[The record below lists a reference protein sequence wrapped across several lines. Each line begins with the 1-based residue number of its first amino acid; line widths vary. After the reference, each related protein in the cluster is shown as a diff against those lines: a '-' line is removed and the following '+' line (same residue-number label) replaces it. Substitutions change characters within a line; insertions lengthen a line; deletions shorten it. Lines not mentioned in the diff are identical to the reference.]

1 MEFKNKQKK
10 GWILEEI
17 EKKTECLESKDFG
30 GEEPEDVE
38 KHQEE
43 VNKEINKRLD
53 GAKKV
58 AKKVVGQDF
67 EEHAKP
73 HKVEVYYVGRKD
85 LGEAIGKLKEQ
96 NINYSIKRSPKEG
109 FRYVVEYFSDE
120 HKKDEPLLE
129 KIDLDEEDAQEG
141 FISGAEELSHDEL
154 ANLEKSLW
162 DKLGENEIHPEDGT
176 FSNSS
181 NRLADLDLYMLIN
194 GDWKHDHL
202 FAEHLVEE
210 WCKENGYVII
220 KHTSEEIGDS
230 DRDDYEAEHHWFLVK
245 DTNGKVADTVNTL
258 HQMFTS
264 PEDSNSEDVD
274 ESLKEENDSIK
285 YVVCSFE
292 DLNDKENDY
301 SICIKAIKVPSKK
314 EAEEFLS
321 KDREKLNLGKCLDV
335 REVDSKEAHYDYD
348 MTNEKS
354 FPIFGESLK
363 EGVETRMYAVYSDK
377 DEGPTMDEIKGA
389 INEIDSKIEDVKE
402 QGDGCYSVYFK
413 ASKDN
418 LFKVLD
424 SLGIP
429 YEDDSEYIVNEVLDD
444 EDLPD
449 AIPDEPIVVST
460 EPGDD
465 VAAVVEEPTEEV
477 KKAGLYNALSSE
489 LRDTLQDIENL
500 KSLTVTF
507 VEEGREDL
515 IDDLNAIM
523 DERTIHSGMLQ
534 QLMTRVEGKV
544 EAEETNTEP
553 VKEES
558 LKEDVAKRE
567 YSDEEI
573 ERAKKFQASSLRDG
587 GEEGEAK
594 EVEQMSNSEFV
605 SEFLDALG
613 TEGFDELINMSK
625 NESLKEEWQYC
636 DCKDLDEVE
645 MLSNYCNKNNCEIT
659 AKTST
664 NDGYKCR
671 IEGPFDDVH
680 KVRSKWTDFKWRG
693 TPLEE
698 SLEEAKEETIHLDK
712 YEIDDNDSAEQKED
726 AKIMPYGEVTKSQ
739 WEDFLSKA
747 KWPYWLAWENLKN
760 EVEHKD

>member
-17 EKKTECLESKDFG
+17 EKKTECLESKNFG

-43 VNKEINKRLD
+43 VNKEINKRFD
-53 GAKKV
+53 GVKKV
-58 AKKVVGQDF
+58 AQKVVGQDF

-96 NINYSIKRSPKEG
+96 NINYTIKRSPKDG
-109 FRYVVEYFSDE
+109 FRYVVEYFSNE

-129 KIDLDEEDAQEG
+129 KIDLEEEDAREG

-181 NRLADLDLYMLIN
+181 NRLADLDLYMVID

-202 FAEHLVEE
+202 LAEHLVEE

-230 DRDDYEAEHHWFLVK
+230 DSDDYKAEHKWFLIK
-245 DTNGKVADTVNTL
+245 DTDGKMGDTVAGFKK
-258 HQMFTS
+258 MFS
-264 PEDSNSEDVD
+264 KPEDDEISELEGEEVDIKFAD
-274 ESLKEENDSIK
+274 ESLKED
-285 YVVCSFE
+285 
-292 DLNDKENDY
+292 
-301 SICIKAIKVPSKK
+301 
-314 EAEEFLS
+314 
-321 KDREKLNLGKCLDV
+321 
-335 REVDSKEAHYDYD
+335 
-348 MTNEKS
+348 
-354 FPIFGESLK
+354 
-363 EGVETRMYAVYSDK
+363 VETRMYAVYSDK
-377 DEGPTMDEIKGA
+377 DDGPTMDEIKGA
-389 INEIDSKIEDVKE
+389 IDEIDSKIEDVKE

-429 YEDDSEYIVNEVLDD
+429 HEDDSEYIVNEVLDD
-444 EDLPD
+444 EELPD
-449 AIPDEPIVVST
+449 AIPEEPIVVST
-460 EPGDD
+460 EPEGE
-465 VAAVVEEPTEEV
+465 AKVVEEPTEEV

-507 VEEGREDL
+507 IEEGREDL
-515 IDDLNAIM
+515 IDDLNAII

-558 LKEDVAKRE
+558 LNENLGDDIEKELKKYADDFEYVADAYDDDNKDIMVFATRNE
-567 YSDEEI
+567 
-573 ERAKKFQASSLRDG
+573 
-587 GEEGEAK
+587 EAK
-594 EVEQMSNSEFV
+594 
-605 SEFLDALG
+605 DKA
-613 TEGFDELINMSK
+613 
-625 NESLKEEWQYC
+625 LKELG
-636 DCKDLDEVE
+636 DKLGLKDAGYDDREKAWCISKRANRE
-645 MLSNYCNKNNCEIT
+645 
-659 AKTST
+659 AK
-664 NDGYKCR
+664 
-671 IEGPFDDVH
+671 
-680 KVRSKWTDFKWRG
+680 
-693 TPLEE
+693 E

-712 YEIDDNDSAEQKED
+712 YEIDDKDSEEQKED
-726 AKIMPYGEVTKSQ
+726 AKIMPYGEVTKKQ

-760 EVEHKD
+760 EVEHKDESLKESFSLHTFGEDGSKRGNLVYDNYSEAKQHLEEISEDGPYEGVFSAELYDDTKDKLIASWEEGEDIWYSSKK